1 MKWLV
6 RSLLVWLLL
15 APLAWGD
22 EGPRTGYFRTS
33 ITPLELLG
41 AEGANAVSA
50 LFPADEK
57 LTWQLSVP
65 ANYDPAKPAGA
76 IVFIGYAEWGG
87 GKKTWNTVLEEQ
99 NLIWIGL
106 IGGGDKKPINER
118 MLKAI
123 LARAVLERDYKI
135 DSDRYYLFGYSGGA
149 HVAAML
155 ATSKPETFKGAIF
168 YSAALGWGKNTP
180 PKIDLVRQN
189 RYMFMAGAL
198 DDDRRKVKRVA
209 DEYRKAGVT
218 NTEYVS
224 VANTDRKMP
233 SVSYFEQAVKYL
245 DDRGDE
251 EQGSE

>member
-1 MKWLV
+1 MKSV
-6 RSLLVWLLL
+6 ARLLL
-15 APLAWGD
+15 ASLLMSPLAWGD
-22 EGPRTGYFRTS
+22 EAPRTGYFRTA

-41 AEGANAVSA
+41 PEGANAVSA
-50 LFPADEK
+50 IFPPDEA

-65 ANYDPAKPAGA
+65 ANYDPGKPAGA

-106 IGGGDKKPINER
+106 VNGGDKKSINER
-118 MLKAI
+118 MLRAI
-123 LARAVLERDYKI
+123 LASAVLQRDYKI

-189 RYMFMAGAL
+189 RYLFMAGSL

-209 DEYRKAGVT
+209 DEYRKAGVS

-224 VANTDRKMP
+224 VANTDRKLP
-233 SVSYFEQAVKYL
+233 SVSYFEQAVKFL
-245 DDRGDE
+245 DDSDGE
-251 EQGSE
+251 EQAAE